1 MELMSF
7 KVSCQKLVA
16 ASVAALLFACSDA
29 TAPLAPTHEPAP
41 APASRPSESLG
52 STVDGVVGG
61 VVGAVNSLLLQC
73 TPQAYSNTV
82 QAVGPAGGTI
92 IFGRHALVIPRG
104 ALTSNVTITAEAMA
118 ESGNAVRFSPE
129 GLKFAVP
136 APLHLSYA
144 NCKDN
149 LLGIKLVVYTDNLLN
164 ILEWLGTTDNRTAK
178 EVVAPIKHFSRYA
191 VAW

>member
-1 MELMSF
+1 MSF
-7 KVSCQKLVA
+7 TVSYRKLVA

-29 TAPLAPTHEPAP
+29 NAPLAPTQEPAP
-41 APASRPSESLG
+41 RPSETLG
-52 STVDGVVGG
+52 STLGG
-61 VVGAVNSLLLQC
+61 VVNGVVTVVNSLLLQC
-73 TPQAYSNTV
+73 STQTYAKTTAPI
-82 QAVGPAGGTI
+82 GPAGGTI
-92 IFGRHALVIPRG
+92 KFGNHSLVIPRG
-104 ALTSNVTITAEAMA
+104 ALSTTVTITAEAMPEA
-118 ESGNAVRFSPE
+118 GNAVRFSPE

-164 ILEWLGTTDNRTAK
+164 ILEWLGTIDNRTAK
-178 EVVAPIKHFSRYA
+178 EVVAPVKHFSRYA